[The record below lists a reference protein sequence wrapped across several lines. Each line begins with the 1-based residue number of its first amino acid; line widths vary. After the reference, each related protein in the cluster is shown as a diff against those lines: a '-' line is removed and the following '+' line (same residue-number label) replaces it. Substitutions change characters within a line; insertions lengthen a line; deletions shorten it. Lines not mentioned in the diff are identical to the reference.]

1 MKRRG
6 FITLLGGAA
15 ASWPLAARAQQPAR
29 PAKIGVL
36 YPGLASIL
44 PSRVTALRDG
54 LQRLGYR
61 EPDNFELI
69 LRSADGDPTRIIPL
83 AMELVERK
91 VDVIL
96 AVSAPAVTAARSAT
110 TTTPIVAFDLE
121 SDPIGSGLINNFSRP
136 GGQVTGIFF
145 DFPEF
150 SKKWLELLK
159 EAMPQ
164 LSSVAV
170 LWDPATGPMQR
181 NGVEIAG
188 KELNVKLEI
197 LEVSGLADLDD
208 AILAASGKGVD
219 AILMLSSPVFGT
231 NPERVAGLTV
241 GVRLPAVTLFPDF
254 ARAGGLMAYG
264 VNPINIFRQG
274 APIVA
279 KVLRGSKPVFHRG
292 FLGCSI
298 ARVDKHSHAGGSGYQ
313 LAQELQ
319 PLCGQFGIEEIDPG
333 QVSAGPSN
341 AGDKTACD
349 RVFSDGEDDRDCR
362 GRRLRGQDRLDIS
375 ACDDGHPSVY
385 QIGRQLGQTIIPPFC
400 PAIFD
405 RHALAFDI
413 AGFLQ
418 TLAKRAQSVRERI
431 GRCRMEKPD
440 HRHRRLLRARPERP
454 RRHRAA
460 EQSDELPP
468 RHSITSS
475 ARASNVGGTSRPSAL
490 AALRLITNSYL
501 TGAWT
506 GSSLGFSPL
515 RMRSM

>member
-319 PLCGQFGIEEIDPG
+319 PVNAAGRAMGLQIQIVNAGNSREIDAAFATLGRKRPDALFVG
-333 QVSAGPSN
+333 LDPSFNNRRKQLALQAMRHGLPAAYASREYAEAGGLMSYGTDFLDTYRQVG
-341 AGDKTACD
+341 TY
-349 RVFSDGEDDRDCR
+349 V
-362 GRRLRGQDRLDIS
+362 GRILRG
-375 ACDDGHPSVY
+375 AK
-385 QIGRQLGQTIIPPFC
+385 
-400 PAIFD
+400 PAD
-405 RHALAFDI
+405 LPVV
-413 AGFLQ
+413 
-418 TLAKRAQSVRERI
+418 QSVKFELVINQMTARI
-431 GRCRMEKPD
+431 LGLEVPPT
-440 HRHRRLLRARPERP
+440 LL
-454 RRHRAA
+454 
-460 EQSDELPP
+460 
-468 RHSITSS
+468 
-475 ARASNVGGTSRPSAL
+475 ARADEV
-490 AALRLITNSYL
+490 IE
-501 TGAWT
+501 
-506 GSSLGFSPL
+506 
-515 RMRSM
+515 